1 MKILEIEIQT
11 DNIIDT
17 ETFYK
22 ETLGL
27 KLFNKSNDSISF
39 IVGKSILTFIKSE
52 NIQPKYHFAFNIPNN
67 KLEDA
72 INWAESR
79 IKLIENEENNVI
91 ANFESWNANAI
102 YFYDNNNNILE
113 FIARHDLKNA
123 TDRPFDTSII
133 ESISEIGI
141 VTEKPL
147 EIAENLIE
155 TNDLYYFSKSSKS
168 ESFVALGDDN
178 GLFIIVETNRKWYP
192 TEQKA
197 EKHYSKVKIVVNERI
212 KELILN
218 KKKPAGNST
227 YATTGESTR
236 TC

>member
-11 DNIIDT
+11 DNLKET
-17 ETFYK
+17 ETFYV
-22 ETLGL
+22 ETLGF
-27 KLFNKSNDSISF
+27 KLLNKSDDYIKFKTGHS
-39 IVGKSILTFIKSE
+39 KLTFIKSE
-52 NIQPKYHFAFNIPNN
+52 NINPKYHFAFNIPNN
-67 KLEDA
+67 KLEEV

-79 IKLIENEENNVI
+79 IKLIENDENSII

-102 YFYDNNNNILE
+102 YFYDNNNNIVE
-113 FIARHDLKNA
+113 FIARHDLENA
-123 TDRPFDTSII
+123 TEKPFDTSII

-147 EIAENLIE
+147 ELAENLIE
-155 TNDLYYFSKSSKS
+155 TSELYYFDKSTKS
-168 ESFVALGDDN
+168 EKFVALGNDN

-197 EKHYSKVKIVVNERI
+197 EKHFSKVKIEIDEII
-212 KELILN
+212 KELALN
-218 KKKPAGNST
+218 ENKPAGNST